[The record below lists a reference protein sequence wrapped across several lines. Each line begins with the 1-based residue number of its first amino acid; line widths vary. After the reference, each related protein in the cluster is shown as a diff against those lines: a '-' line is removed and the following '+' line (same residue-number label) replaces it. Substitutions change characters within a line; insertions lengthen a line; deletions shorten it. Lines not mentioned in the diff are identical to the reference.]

1 MGASC
6 KGICI
11 QMKHSSIPNSKKYEL
26 GLKRCS
32 WCEVFM
38 ATEEIRC
45 PCCKMILRTKSRNKK
60 KLLSRNNT
68 DNSTDTNFQL
78 HRINSRVGM
87 FH

>member
-32 WCEVFM
+32 WCEVWLKLDEVM
-38 ATEEIRC
+38 C
-45 PCCKMILRTKSRNKK
+45 PCCRMKLRTKARGNKK
-60 KLLSRNNT
+60 MKFGGEL
-68 DNSTDTNFQL
+68 F
-78 HRINSRVGM
+78 G
-87 FH
+87 

>member
-1 MGASC
+1 MGVSC

-68 DNSTDTNFQL
+68 DNSTDTNFS
-78 HRINSRVGM
+78 IA
-87 FH
+87 

>member
-1 MGASC
+1 LIKDSMGASC

-68 DNSTDTNFQL
+68 DNSTDTNFS
-78 HRINSRVGM
+78 IA
-87 FH
+87 